1 MPEAYARRI
10 PQVSE
15 DQAPTGK
22 PVQDL
27 FQGGKHKDSHLPRAL
42 NQNKALSNARCN
54 RQKCAI
60 APATLL
66 AECKSCMRPQLV
78 IGNKEVVAFYSTF
91 TGEIPVLL
99 YFNFTP

>member
-42 NQNKALSNARCN
+42 NQNKALSNA
-54 RQKCAI
+54 
-60 APATLL
+60 
-66 AECKSCMRPQLV
+66 
-78 IGNKEVVAFYSTF
+78 
-91 TGEIPVLL
+91 
-99 YFNFTP
+99 